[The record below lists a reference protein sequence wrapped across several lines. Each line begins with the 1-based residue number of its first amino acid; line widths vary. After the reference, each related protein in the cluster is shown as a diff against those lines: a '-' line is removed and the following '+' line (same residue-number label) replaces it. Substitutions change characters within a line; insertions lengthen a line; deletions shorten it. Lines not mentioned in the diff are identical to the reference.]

1 MVLKKKEIN
10 GMFGLFFTNIF
21 YCVVQ
26 EKKKTNKK
34 TYEANLRTGAIL
46 CKLDSQI

>member
-10 GMFGLFFTNIF
+10 GMFGIFFTNIF

-26 EKKKTNKK
+26 EKKK